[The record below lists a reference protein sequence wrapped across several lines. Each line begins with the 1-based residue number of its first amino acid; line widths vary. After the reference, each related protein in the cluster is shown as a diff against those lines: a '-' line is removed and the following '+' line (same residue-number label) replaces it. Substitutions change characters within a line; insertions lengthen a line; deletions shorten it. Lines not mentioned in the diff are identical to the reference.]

1 MYFDLTDDKTIHYF
15 KGNNCPISKQKR
27 AHTPLNCREL
37 IYPKS
42 SLLRDPL
49 SAWSISVI
57 NGKFDALPPSRLEAE
72 FRLDPNAG
80 KTGGRAWDEVAL

>member
-15 KGNNCPISKQKR
+15 KGNNCPISKQR

-37 IYPKS
+37 IHPKS